1 MICYT
6 IQCDKG
12 HKFEGWFRNS
22 ATYDTQAKS
31 GDVLC
36 PECGSIKISKAP
48 MAPAVARSGKIGTE
62 TISATEAAAEKAGE
76 KAGEKTGEKATISGK
91 EDGAANLPVAA
102 ETNSPAGQPS
112 EKTVHYMGKVRE
124 ALVEIRRY
132 VEANSD
138 YVGKKFVDE
147 ARKIHSGESEERSI
161 YGEASEEEAEELSE
175 EGISVGRIPWVRK
188 TDA

>member
-36 PECGSIKISKAP
+36 PECGSVKVSKAP
-48 MAPAVARSGKIGTE
+48 MAPAVARSGGVGTE
-62 TISATEAAAEKAGE
+62 TISATEAAVEKAGE
-76 KAGEKTGEKATISGK
+76 KAGEKAAENTTEAGK
-91 EDGAANLPVAA
+91 DNGSANLPVAA
-102 ETNSPAGQPS
+102 DTNSPANPPS
-112 EKTVHYMGKVRE
+112 EKSVHYMGKVRE

-138 YVGKKFVDE
+138 YVGKEFVDE
-147 ARKIHSGESEERSI
+147 ARKIHSGDAEERSI